1 MQAPRIYHCM
11 APSRLSSSSLT
22 CRRAARPCRLSSGV
36 RRWRGASGGARS
48 RWTARP
54 ARWAALPARHARLPC
69 PALPASSASRQLLPG
84 SPSGA
89 AQPAGSASVHRLVA
103 PWPAPPC
110 LQIVDRES
118 RQLALMIASTRRPVE
133 LDEAEQQ
140 VGDGGGL
147 VVGWWGRRVGG
158 WVLGGWGL
166 HRVVGRGRQTGG
178 SCWALRAVSLPGR
191 QLTGLGPCCP
201 ACSAHA
207 LGASASLTC
216 HAPPP
221 LPQLLDERE
230 RHFLHTAL
238 LNYSRCLQTG
248 DAYDLRVVFR
258 VVQLWLRCG
267 PVCGPMR
274 PPSPGRQCCKG
285 GREGRVQVGR
295 TLLAGS
301 PRTGRHTVMP
311 GGVWVASPQAAM
323 LRGVSPPANAF
334 RSPFCCRALRTPPLL
349 LQAGR
354 RRRGESAGG
363 GGLPAGALLQVPAP
377 RLPGRLAHVGRWAG
391 PASRLPVP
399 RTRLSRGTVAMPRC
413 PAPSALPGL

>member
-1 MQAPRIYHCM
+1 MSQGIARAAAWLSSSCKRACQLQLFLPLPFLHACPLAPSCLPAAPCPSLPVSACAAGPEGIPRVQDIQGGDRGQAPTGGARARAGPHPTCLLQRRQRGCSMQAPRIYHCM

-221 LPQLLDERE
+221 
-230 RHFLHTAL
+230 
-238 LNYSRCLQTG
+238 
-248 DAYDLRVVFR
+248 
-258 VVQLWLRCG
+258 
-267 PVCGPMR
+267 
-274 PPSPGRQCCKG
+274 
-285 GREGRVQVGR
+285 
-295 TLLAGS
+295 
-301 PRTGRHTVMP
+301 
-311 GGVWVASPQAAM
+311 
-323 LRGVSPPANAF
+323 PPA
-334 RSPFCCRALRTPPLL
+334 SGRAGAALSAHRAAQ
-349 LQAGR
+349 LQP
-354 RRRGESAGG
+354 
-363 GGLPAGALLQVPAP
+363 LPAD
-377 RLPGRLAHVGRWAG
+377 R
-391 PASRLPVP
+391 
-399 RTRLSRGTVAMPRC
+399 
-413 PAPSALPGL
+413 